1 MRQELGGWSQK
12 LEGGCAQKQVGDGT
26 WRPLPH
32 PPHYGHSGTVPS
44 YSHNS
49 KILDINLLIWSPCY
63 CGHFGPVLRLTL
75 IVKFH
80 CKSYF
85 I

>member
-1 MRQELGGWSQK
+1 MRQEVGGWSQK

-26 WRPLPH
+26 LRPLPH

-49 KILDINLLIWSPCY
+49 KILDINLANMVTSLLWSLWPS
-63 CGHFGPVLRLTL
+63 PEVDLNSEVPL
-75 IVKFH
+75 
-80 CKSYF
+80 
-85 I
+85 